1 MKKSVVIMFHLF
13 FWIFTG
19 CFVERLFSIAALQAW
34 FILYTHPATGLFEAH
49 TEAFPVVI
57 FILSIGALVFYPSY
71 YSLNFFLRRPLRLIW
86 IAAFY
91 ISYSL
96 IVSLP
101 ASPASYHAFLT
112 LGPVLYFNVFGF
124 LFRIFVEWLKDRK
137 LKAELEKD
145 KVTSQLELLKS
156 KIDPHFLFNNLNNI
170 DSFIEE
176 DPKQASVY
184 LKKLSD
190 ILRFMLYE
198 SNADK
203 VALAKEIEYIQ
214 KYIDLQK
221 IRTSNLSFVSFDV
234 TGHTNNK
241 IISPMILIHF
251 IENAFK
257 YASNKK
263 IENAITIQIKTSG
276 QKLFFHCKNH
286 INERSTGS
294 SEKNGIGSQLLKQKL
309 DLLYSNRYRLSTKE
323 ENNWYLVSL
332 EIDLDGH

>member
-1 MKKSVVIMFHLF
+1 MKKSIVVMFHLF

-19 CFVERLFSIAALQAW
+19 CFVRQLFSAAALQAW
-34 FILYTHPATGLFEAH
+34 FILYTHPATGLFEAN

-57 FILSIGALVFYPSY
+57 FILSIGALIFYPSY
-71 YSLNFFLRRPLRLIW
+71 YSLNFFLRRPLRLIG
-86 IAAFY
+86 IAAIY
-91 ISYSL
+91 ISYTL
-96 IVSLP
+96 LVSLP
-101 ASPASYHAFLT
+101 SSVTSYQAFST

-124 LFRIFVEWLKDRK
+124 LFRIFIEWLNDRK

-145 KVTSQLELLKS
+145 KLSSQLELLKS

-170 DSFIEE
+170 DSFIDE

-203 VALAKEIEYIQ
+203 VELTKEIEYIQ

-221 IRTSNLSFVSFDV
+221 IRTSNPSFVNFDV
-234 TGHTNNK
+234 EGDTGNK
-241 IISPMILIHF
+241 TISPMILIHF

-263 IENAITIQIKTSG
+263 IENAITIQITMEE
-276 QKLFFHCKNH
+276 QKLIFHCKNH
-286 INERSTGS
+286 TNERATDKY
-294 SEKNGIGSQLLKQKL
+294 EKSGIGSLLLKQKL
-309 DLLYSNRYRLSTKE
+309 ELLYPNKHRLSTKE

-332 EIDLDGH
+332 EMDLDGH